1 MIYSDNAN
9 SGLAPSSIPYP
20 VLRNIAIVAKYR
32 NEIPLRAVLAKLYRS
47 KITRL
52 SEWHGRCSDSRRASH
67 FEEPMLRISEIF
79 ENFETV
85 RLRLDG
91 TISEKNFDELQ
102 EVCVRHGQIGGR
114 TIIVDMAGV
123 NFMNDAAAN
132 RLARLRGKSLC
143 IINCSPFIA
152 ALLDAACDDD

>member
-1 MIYSDNAN
+1 
-9 SGLAPSSIPYP
+9 
-20 VLRNIAIVAKYR
+20 
-32 NEIPLRAVLAKLYRS
+32 
-47 KITRL
+47 
-52 SEWHGRCSDSRRASH
+52 
-67 FEEPMLRISEIF
+67 MLRISEIF

-91 TISEKNFDELQ
+91 TISEKNFDEIQ
-102 EVCVRHGQIGGR
+102 ELCVRHGQIGGR

-132 RLARLRGKSLC
+132 RLARLRRKSLC

-152 ALLDAACDDD
+152 ALLDAACDED